1 MRGIH
6 ARRSVPSRLFDA
18 VNVVFMFLVMFMTL
32 YPFWYALIGS
42 LSDGFDFM
50 KGGVYILPRVPT
62 LFNFRVL
69 FETEAISHALLVS
82 VLRSLAGTVT
92 QVGFT
97 AIFAYAFSRKG
108 LIGKRFYAGLGLFTM
123 IFSGGLIPTY
133 VLYKQLGLL
142 NNFLVYI
149 IPNLLSFWNVMIF
162 SSFFR
167 EIPSSLLESARIDG
181 AGEYRAFFSLI
192 VPLSTPVIAAITLF
206 VAVSSWNAYY
216 DAMIFTTSARLAPM
230 QLVLMR
236 IIRYTEEASRMANDA
251 SADFRMDQMQTS
263 SVTIQLA
270 AMMVAAA
277 PIMVIY
283 PFLQKYFVKGVMI
296 GSLKG

>member
-1 MRGIH
+1 MRG
-6 ARRSVPSRLFDA
+6 SRFGITATGRVFDA
-18 VNVVFMFLVMFMTL
+18 VNHLFMFLVMFVTL

-50 KGGVYILPRVPT
+50 KGGVYLLPRVPT
-62 LFNFRVL
+62 IFNYQILFQ
-69 FETEAISHALLVS
+69 TESISHALLIS
-82 VLRSLAGTVT
+82 VLRSVVGTVT

-108 LIGKRFYAGLGLFTM
+108 LMGKRFYAGLGLFTM

-142 NNFLVYI
+142 NSFLVYI

-162 SSFFR
+162 ASFFR
-167 EIPSSLLESARIDG
+167 EIPASLLESARIDG

-192 VPLSTPVIAAITLF
+192 VPLSTPVLAAITLF

-216 DAMIFTTSARLAPM
+216 DAMIFTTSASLAPM

-236 IIRYTEEASRMANDA
+236 IIRYSQEASRIANDA
-251 SADFRMDQMQTS
+251 SADFRADQMQAS

-270 AMMVAAA
+270 AMMVAAG

>member
-1 MRGIH
+1 
-6 ARRSVPSRLFDA
+6 
-18 VNVVFMFLVMFMTL
+18 
-32 YPFWYALIGS
+32 
-42 LSDGFDFM
+42 
-50 KGGVYILPRVPT
+50 
-62 LFNFRVL
+62 
-69 FETEAISHALLVS
+69 
-82 VLRSLAGTVT
+82 
-92 QVGFT
+92 
-97 AIFAYAFSRKG
+97 
-108 LIGKRFYAGLGLFTM
+108 
-123 IFSGGLIPTY
+123 
-133 VLYKQLGLL
+133 
-142 NNFLVYI
+142 
-149 IPNLLSFWNVMIF
+149 VMIF

-167 EIPSSLLESARIDG
+167 EIPASLLESARIDG

>member
-18 VNVVFMFLVMFMTL
+18 VNVVFMFLVMFVTL

-108 LIGKRFYAGLGLFTM
+108 LMGKRFYAGLGLFTM

-167 EIPSSLLESARIDG
+167 EIPASLLESARIDG